1 MEVRFMSH
9 KAYEELVLR
18 AVFGPT
24 HERDDKRLRH
34 HAATCQE
41 CRRQSIDLREIP
53 ALTLTDESE
62 EARRSRV
69 LKGFRRVLDAQLD
82 ECDKWES
89 SGDLYIVWSQLVN

>member
-1 MEVRFMSH
+1 MSH

-18 AVFGPT
+18 AMFGAT

-34 HAATCQE
+34 HAATCPE

-53 ALTLTDESE
+53 APVAPANESE
-62 EARRSRV
+62 EARLNRV
-69 LKGFRRVLDAQLD
+69 LDGFRRVLDAQLD